1 MADPPEA
8 GLVPQNQPGKAVGA
22 LSWAAIVLTLVL
34 ALYYQNPAI
43 ALLGGL
49 FTRLSLKT
57 QPIAR
62 ASSLGKI
69 SLQTAIVL
77 LGLTLGF
84 DRMVSVSADYGL
96 LVAGYVVA
104 TFVLGWTLSRVLFC
118 DRTEAALL
126 TSGTAICGG
135 TAIATLSPLMGAN
148 PRQFAVATALV
159 FLLNVV
165 ALLVFPFIG
174 HWLNMSQ
181 EAFGVW
187 VALAVHDTSS
197 VVATATI
204 YGEEAAAVATTVKI
218 GRTLWLI
225 PVAFAVSLIY
235 REKEAKLR
243 VPLFVLLF
251 VLAALISSLID
262 LHADVLQLV
271 ATVSKTLLVIA
282 LLMIGLEI
290 DRATLK
296 QMSWR
301 SVLFG
306 ITLWGMVAPAAY
318 VLIML

>member
-1 MADPPEA
+1 VANTPE
-8 GLVPQNQPGKAVGA
+8 VDVSNQKQPGQAVVA
-22 LSWAAIVLTLVL
+22 LSWAAIGLTLGV
-34 ALYYQNPAI
+34 ALYYMNPAI
-43 ALLGGL
+43 GLLGGL
-49 FTRLSLKT
+49 AIRLGLQT
-57 QPIAR
+57 QPVVR
-62 ASSLGKI
+62 AKSIGTI

-84 DRMVSVSADYGL
+84 DRMLSVSADYGL
-96 LVAGYVVA
+96 VVAGYVLA
-104 TFVLGWTLSRVLFC
+104 TFALGWVMSRLLFC

-148 PRQFAVATALV
+148 PKQFAVATALV

-165 ALLVFPFIG
+165 ALMTFPFIG
-174 HWLNMSQ
+174 QWLNMSQ

-197 VVATATI
+197 VVATAAI

-225 PVAFAVSLIY
+225 PVAFLASLIY

-243 VPLFVLLF
+243 VPLFVVLF
-251 VLAALISSLID
+251 ILAALVSSVANFSSD
-262 LHADVLQLV
+262 MLQLV
-271 ATVSKTLLVIA
+271 TTVSKTLLVVA

-290 DRATLK
+290 NRTTLR

-306 ITLWGMVAPAAY
+306 VTLWGIVAPGAY

>member
-1 MADPPEA
+1 MATAPEVN
-8 GLVPQNQPGKAVGA
+8 LNSPKQPKQAAVA
-22 LSWAAIVLTLVL
+22 LSWAAIALTLSG
-34 ALYYQNPAI
+34 ALYFMNPAI

-49 FTRLSLKT
+49 ATRLGLQT
-57 QPIAR
+57 QPIVR
-62 ASSLGKI
+62 APSIGTI
-69 SLQTAIVL
+69 SLQSAIVL
-77 LGLTLGF
+77 LGFTLGF
-84 DRMVSVSADYGL
+84 DRMLSVSADYGL
-96 LVAGYVVA
+96 LVAGYVLA
-104 TFVLGWTLSRVLFC
+104 TFALGWVVSRLLFC

-135 TAIATLSPLMGAN
+135 TAIATLGPLMGAN
-148 PRQFAVATALV
+148 PKQFAVATALV

-165 ALLVFPFIG
+165 ALMTFPFIG
-174 HWLNMSQ
+174 QWLEMSQ

-197 VVATATI
+197 VVATAAI

-225 PVAFAVSLIY
+225 PVAFLASLIY

-243 VPLFVLLF
+243 VPLFVVLF
-251 VLAALISSLID
+251 ILAALVSSFVSLS
-262 LHADVLQLV
+262 ADVLQLV
-271 ATVSKTLLVIA
+271 TTVSKTLLVVA

-290 DRATLK
+290 NRATLR

-306 ITLWGMVAPAAY
+306 VTLWGIVAPGAF
-318 VLIML
+318 VLLTL

>member
-1 MADPPEA
+1 MAATPEVD
-8 GLVPQNQPGKAVGA
+8 LDNQNQPNQAVVA
-22 LSWAAIVLTLVL
+22 LSWVAIILTLSV

-43 ALLGGL
+43 GLLGGL
-49 FTRLSLKT
+49 ATRLGLQT
-57 QPIAR
+57 QPITR
-62 ASSLGKI
+62 AKSIGTF
-69 SLQTAIVL
+69 SLQTAVVL
-77 LGLTLGF
+77 LGFTLGF

-96 LVAGYVVA
+96 LVAGYVLG
-104 TFVLGWTLSRVLFC
+104 TFALGWVLSRVLFC

-148 PRQFAVATALV
+148 PKQFAVATALV

-165 ALLVFPFIG
+165 ALMTFPFIG
-174 HWLNMSQ
+174 QWLNMSQ

-197 VVATATI
+197 VVATAAI

-235 REKEAKLR
+235 REKEATLR

-251 VLAALISSLID
+251 ILAAFISSFVNLEAG
-262 LHADVLQLV
+262 LLQLV
-271 ATVSKTLLVIA
+271 TKVSKSLLVLA

-290 DRATLK
+290 NRATLQ

-306 ITLWGMVAPAAY
+306 VTLWGMVAPGAY
-318 VLIML
+318 VLIMF

>member
-1 MADPPEA
+1 MATTPEID
-8 GLVPQNQPGKAVGA
+8 LNNPQQPRQAVVA
-22 LSWAAIVLTLVL
+22 LSWVALALTLGT
-34 ALYYQNPAI
+34 ALYYMNPAI
-43 ALLGGL
+43 GLLGGL
-49 FTRLSLKT
+49 ATRLALQT
-57 QPIAR
+57 QPIVR
-62 ASSLGKI
+62 AKSIGTM

-77 LGLTLGF
+77 LGFTLGF
-84 DRMVSVSADYGL
+84 DRMLSVSADYGL
-96 LVAGYVVA
+96 LVAGYVLA
-104 TFVLGWTLSRVLFC
+104 TFALGWLVSRLLFC

-148 PRQFAVATALV
+148 PKQFAVATALV

-165 ALLVFPFIG
+165 ALMTFPFIG
-174 HWLNMSQ
+174 QWLNMSQ

-197 VVATATI
+197 VVATAAI

-225 PVAFAVSLIY
+225 PVAFLASLIY

-243 VPLFVLLF
+243 VPFFVVLFI
-251 VLAALISSLID
+251 LAALISSVVSFPSD
-262 LHADVLQLV
+262 LLQHV
-271 ATVSKTLLVIA
+271 TTVSKALLVVA

-290 DRATLK
+290 NRSTLR

-306 ITLWGMVAPAAY
+306 VTLWGLVAPGAY

>member
-1 MADPPEA
+1 MANTPE
-8 GLVPQNQPGKAVGA
+8 VDVSNQKQPGQAVVA
-22 LSWAAIVLTLVL
+22 LSWAAIGLTLGV
-34 ALYYQNPAI
+34 ALYYMNPAI
-43 ALLGGL
+43 GLLGGL
-49 FTRLSLKT
+49 AIRLGLQT
-57 QPIAR
+57 QPVVR
-62 ASSLGKI
+62 AKSIGTI

-84 DRMVSVSADYGL
+84 DRMLSVSADYGL
-96 LVAGYVVA
+96 VVAGYVLA
-104 TFVLGWTLSRVLFC
+104 TFALGWVMSRLLFC

-148 PRQFAVATALV
+148 PKQFAVATALV

-165 ALLVFPFIG
+165 ALMTFPFIG
-174 HWLNMSQ
+174 QWLNMSQ

-197 VVATATI
+197 VVATAAI

-225 PVAFAVSLIY
+225 PVAFLASLIY

-243 VPLFVLLF
+243 VPLFVVLF
-251 VLAALISSLID
+251 ILAALVSSVANFSSD
-262 LHADVLQLV
+262 MLQLV
-271 ATVSKTLLVIA
+271 TTVSKTLLVVA

-290 DRATLK
+290 NRTTLR

-306 ITLWGMVAPAAY
+306 VTLWGIVAPGAY

>member
-1 MADPPEA
+1 MANTPEVD
-8 GLVPQNQPGKAVGA
+8 LSQPKQPKQAVVA
-22 LSWAAIVLTLVL
+22 LSWAAMVLTLAV
-34 ALYYQNPAI
+34 ALYYMNPAI
-43 ALLGGL
+43 GLLGGL
-49 FTRLSLKT
+49 VIRLGLQT
-57 QPIAR
+57 QPVVR
-62 ASSLGKI
+62 AKSIGTI

-77 LGLTLGF
+77 LGFTLGF
-84 DRMVSVSADYGL
+84 DRMLSVSADYGL
-96 LVAGYVVA
+96 LVAGYVLA
-104 TFVLGWTLSRVLFC
+104 TFALGWLVSRLLFC

-135 TAIATLSPLMGAN
+135 TAIATLSPLIGAN
-148 PRQFAVATALV
+148 PKQFAVATALV

-165 ALLVFPFIG
+165 ALMTFPFIG
-174 HWLNMSQ
+174 QWLNMSQ

-197 VVATATI
+197 VVATAAI

-225 PVAFAVSLIY
+225 PVAFLASLIY

-243 VPLFVLLF
+243 VPLFVVLF
-251 VLAALISSLID
+251 ILAALISSFVPLSS
-262 LHADVLQLV
+262 DVLQLV
-271 ATVSKTLLVIA
+271 TTLSKTLLVVA

-290 DRATLK
+290 NRSTLQ

-306 ITLWGMVAPAAY
+306 VTLWGLVAPGAY

>member
-1 MADPPEA
+1 MATLPEIDA
-8 GLVPQNQPGKAVGA
+8 DSHNQPSGVVVA
-22 LSWAAIVLTLVL
+22 LSWLAIALTLAVS
-34 ALYYQNPAI
+34 LYYQNPAI

-49 FTRLSLKT
+49 LTRLGLQS

-62 ASSLGKI
+62 ARTYGAF

-77 LGLTLGF
+77 LGFTLGF
-84 DRMVSVSADYGL
+84 DRMLSVSADYGL
-96 LVAGYVVA
+96 LVAGYVLA
-104 TFVLGWTLSRVLFC
+104 TLALGWVLSRVLFC

-148 PRQFAVATALV
+148 PKQFAVATALV

-165 ALLVFPFIG
+165 ALMTFPFIG
-174 HWLNMSQ
+174 QWLNMSQ

-197 VVATATI
+197 VVATAAI

-225 PVAFAVSLIY
+225 PIAFAASLIY

-243 VPLFVLLF
+243 VPTFVLLF
-251 VLAALISSLID
+251 ILAALTSSVVD
-262 LHADVLQLV
+262 LQAELLQKV
-271 ATVSKTLLVIA
+271 TWVSKSLLVVA

-290 DRATLK
+290 NRATLR

-306 ITLWGMVAPAAY
+306 VMLWGLVAPGAF
-318 VLIML
+318 VLIMF

>member
-1 MADPPEA
+1 VANSPEVD
-8 GLVPQNQPGKAVGA
+8 LSRPKQPKQAVVA
-22 LSWAAIVLTLVL
+22 LSWAAMAVTLAL
-34 ALYYQNPAI
+34 ALYYMNPAI
-43 ALLGGL
+43 GLLGGL
-49 FTRLSLKT
+49 MTRLVLQT
-57 QPIAR
+57 QPILR
-62 ASSLGKI
+62 AKSIGTI

-77 LGLTLGF
+77 LGFTLGF
-84 DRMVSVSADYGL
+84 DRMLSVSADYGL
-96 LVAGYVVA
+96 LVAGYVLA
-104 TFVLGWTLSRVLFC
+104 TFALGWVVSRLLFC

-135 TAIATLSPLMGAN
+135 TAIATLSPLIGAN
-148 PRQFAVATALV
+148 PKQFAVATALV

-165 ALLVFPFIG
+165 ALMTFPFIG
-174 HWLNMSQ
+174 QWLNMSQ

-197 VVATATI
+197 VVATAAI

-225 PVAFAVSLIY
+225 PVAFLASLIY

-251 VLAALISSLID
+251 ILAALISSFVSLSS
-262 LHADVLQLV
+262 DVLQLV
-271 ATVSKTLLVIA
+271 TTVSKTLLVVA

-290 DRATLK
+290 NRSTLQ

-306 ITLWGMVAPAAY
+306 VTLWGLVAPGAY